1 MTHWLLKEGSGPYGR
16 RLRRNR
22 KRLGRRKRKVV
33 LLIRNLHPPES
44 GLLKAT
50 ETEGGSEDG
59 SEFGLSSQAVV
70 ADPMTSH

>member
-1 MTHWLLKEGSGPYGR
+1 MTHWLLKEGSEPYGR

-33 LLIRNLHPPES
+33 PLIRNLHPPES
-44 GLLKAT
+44 DLWKAT
-50 ETEGGSEDG
+50 GTERGGEGG

-70 ADPMTSH
+70 AE